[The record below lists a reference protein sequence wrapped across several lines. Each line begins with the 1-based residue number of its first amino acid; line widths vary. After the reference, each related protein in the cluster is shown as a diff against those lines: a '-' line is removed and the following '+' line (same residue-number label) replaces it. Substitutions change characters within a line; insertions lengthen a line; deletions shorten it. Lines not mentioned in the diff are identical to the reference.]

1 MPCDGR
7 MYADQV
13 EGLKDLVSTS
23 VQVLAY
29 ATFAES
35 AESLLASTDGAFI
48 LAGTAYGGCLAM
60 EVLARAP
67 DRVRL
72 PRRRGVSAAR
82 RLLIVAL
89 HDNHLTK
96 EAIRVRA
103 KKRPRPPPPYWQA
116 DRRYSAIEKRAG
128 RRCGDLVVRSTRGLA
143 PRMKR
148 IAQIATIVQ
157 MLRITVKA
165 LISVFRSSTL
175 RLVLSGLT
183 ANQCVVGCSVPLS
196 NSSSIRHVV
205 SASCFSSDTR
215 ATSAPTVS
223 PRATAW

>member
-1 MPCDGR
+1 M
-7 MYADQV
+7 
-13 EGLKDLVSTS
+13 E
-23 VQVLAY
+23 
-29 ATFAES
+29 AT
-35 AESLLASTDGAFI
+35 
-48 LAGTAYGGCLAM
+48 
-60 EVLARAP
+60 AR
-67 DRVRL
+67 RVRL
-72 PRRRGVSAAR
+72 PRRRGVSAAW

-96 EAIRVRA
+96 EAIRVRS
-103 KKRPRPPPPYWQA
+103 KKRPRPPPYWQA

-165 LISVFRSSTL
+165 LISVFGSSTL

-183 ANQCVVGCSVPLS
+183 ASQCVVGWSVPLS
-196 NSSSIRHVV
+196 NSSSIRHVA

-223 PRATAW
+223 PRATAL